1 MAARLAILC
10 PGQGGQHPGMFDLA
24 LSDPA
29 TAAALAGWDVE
40 RAAGLA
46 PQALPAAPEAL
57 HDNRIAQPLVVAA
70 TLAMWQA
77 LRADLPT
84 PALVAGYS
92 VGELAAYGVAGA
104 LAPADVVSLAA
115 RRAALMD
122 GCVAQDQPQGMLAVS
137 GLDEAALRTLLP
149 RGAAYPAIETGETN
163 FIVAGLRNALTAV
176 EAEVHKRGLHATR
189 LPVTVAS
196 HTPLMHAAAEGF
208 RPLLE
213 AATWSEPAFPL
224 MSGTSANGVQGRDQ
238 ALHALTHQ
246 METTIRWS
254 ACMDAIAEAG
264 VTVALEL
271 GPGAALSRMLR
282 ERYPG
287 IETRSVAEF
296 KSLAGIKAWITRRSG
311 SS

>member
-29 TAAALAGWDVE
+29 TAQALAGWGVE
-40 RAAGLA
+40 QLAGLA
-46 PQALPAAPEAL
+46 PQALPQSPAAL
-57 HDNRIAQPLVVAA
+57 HDNRVAQPLVVAA

-77 LRADLPT
+77 LRADLPA

-92 VGELAAYGVAGA
+92 IGELAAYGVAGA
-104 LAPADVVSLAA
+104 LAPAEVVGLAA

-122 GCVAQDQPQGMLAVS
+122 GCVKPDQPQGMLAVS
-137 GLDEAALRTLLP
+137 GLDETALQALLP
-149 RGAAYPAIETGETN
+149 EGAAYPAIETGEAS
-163 FIVAGLRNALTAV
+163 FIIAGLRDALATV
-176 EAEVHKRGLHATR
+176 EREVDRRGLHATR

-196 HTPLMHAAAEGF
+196 HTPLMHAAARGF

-213 AATWSEPAFPL
+213 AAAWSEPAFPL
-224 MSGTSANGVQGRDQ
+224 LSGTSANRVQGRDQ
-238 ALHALTHQ
+238 ALQALTRQ
-246 METTIRWS
+246 IETTIRWS

-282 ERYPG
+282 ERHPG

-296 KSLAGIKAWITRRSG
+296 KSLAGIKAWMTRRSQ

>member
-1 MAARLAILC
+1 MARLAILC

-46 PQALPAAPEAL
+46 PQALPDSPEAL
-57 HDNRIAQPLVVAA
+57 HDNRVAQPLVVAA

-84 PALVAGYS
+84 PTLVAGYS
-92 VGELAAYGVAGA
+92 IGELAAYGVAGA

-115 RRAALMD
+115 QRAALMD
-122 GCVAQDQPQGMLAVS
+122 DCVGPDQPHGMLAVS
-137 GLDEAALRTLLP
+137 GLEEAALQALLP
-149 RGAAYPAIETGETN
+149 AGALHIAIDTGEAS
-163 FIVAGLRNALTAV
+163 FIVAGLRDALTALAAAC
-176 EAEVHKRGLHATR
+176 EQRGVHATW
-189 LPVTVAS
+189 LPVKVAS
-196 HTPLMHAAAEGF
+196 HTPLMHGAAVKF
-208 RPLLE
+208 RPLLD
-213 AATWSEPAFPL
+213 AATWSQPAFPL
-224 MSGTSANGVQGRDQ
+224 LAGTSASAVYQRSQ
-238 ALHALTHQ
+238 ALDALTEQ
-246 METTIRWS
+246 IGTRIRWA

-282 ERYPG
+282 ERHPA

-296 KSLAGIKAWITRRSG
+296 KSLAGVKAWMARRCE

>member
-1 MAARLAILC
+1 MTTRLAILC

-29 TAAALAGWDVE
+29 TAEALAGWEVE
-40 RAAGLA
+40 KAAGLA
-46 PQALPAAPEAL
+46 PQALPQSPAAL
-57 HDNRIAQPLVVAA
+57 YDNRVAQPLVVAA
-70 TLAMWQA
+70 TLAMWRA
-77 LRADLPT
+77 LR
-84 PALVAGYS
+84 PALPAPTIVAGYS
-92 VGELAAYGVAGA
+92 IGELAGYGVAGA
-104 LAPADVVSLAA
+104 LAPADVVRLAA

-122 GCVAQDQPQGMLAVS
+122 GCVAPDQPQGMLAVS
-137 GLDEAALRTLLP
+137 GLNEAALRALLP
-149 RGAAYPAIETGETN
+149 EDAAYPAIETGEAN
-163 FIVAGLRNALTAV
+163 FIVAGLRDALTAV
-176 EAEVHKRGLHATR
+176 EAEVHRRGLHATR

-196 HTPLMHAAAEGF
+196 HTPLMHAAAQGF

-224 MSGTSANGVQGRDQ
+224 LLGTSANRVQGRDQ

-246 METTIRWS
+246 IEATIRWS

-271 GPGAALSRMLR
+271 GPGVALSRMLR
-282 ERYPG
+282 ERHPG

>member
-1 MAARLAILC
+1 MTRLAILC

-29 TAAALAGWDVE
+29 TIAALAGWGME
-40 RAAGLA
+40 RTAGVA
-46 PQALPAAPEAL
+46 PHALPDSPEAL

-84 PALVAGYS
+84 PALAAGYS
-92 VGELAAYGVAGA
+92 IGELAAYGVAGA

-115 RRAALMD
+115 QRAALMD
-122 GCVAQDQPQGMLAVS
+122 DCVGPDQPHGMLAVS
-137 GLDEAALRTLLP
+137 GLEEAALQALLP
-149 RGAAYPAIETGETN
+149 AGALHIAIDTGEAN
-163 FIVAGLRNALTAV
+163 FIVAGLRHALTELAAAC
-176 EAEVHKRGLHATR
+176 EQRGVHATW
-189 LPVTVAS
+189 LPVKVAS
-196 HTPLMHAAAEGF
+196 HTPLMHAAAVKF

-224 MSGTSANGVQGRDQ
+224 LSGTGASAVSQRGQ
-238 ALHALTHQ
+238 ALDALTEQ
-246 METTIRWS
+246 IGTRIRWG
-254 ACMDAIAEAG
+254 ACMDAIAEVG

-282 ERYPG
+282 DRHPH
-287 IETRSVAEF
+287 IEARSASEF
-296 KSLAGIKAWITRRSG
+296 RSLAGLVGWLRRRCG
-311 SS
+311 

>member
-29 TAAALAGWDVE
+29 AAAALAGWGVE

-46 PQALPAAPEAL
+46 PQALPDSPAAL
-57 HDNRIAQPLVVAA
+57 HDNSIAQPLVVAA

-92 VGELAAYGVAGA
+92 IGELAAYGVAGA
-104 LAPADVVSLAA
+104 LAPADVVGLAA
-115 RRAALMD
+115 QRAALMD
-122 GCVAQDQPQGMLAVS
+122 ACVEPGRPHGMLAVS
-137 GLDEAALRTLLP
+137 GLEEAALQALLP
-149 RGAAYPAIETGETN
+149 AGALHIAIDTGEAS
-163 FIVAGLRNALTAV
+163 FIVAGLRDALTEL
-176 EAEVHKRGLHATR
+176 EAGCEKRGVHATW
-189 LPVTVAS
+189 LPVKVAS
-196 HTPLMHAAAEGF
+196 HTPLMQAAARKF
-208 RPLLE
+208 RPLLD

-224 MSGTSANGVQGRDQ
+224 LSGTSANPVYDRNQ
-238 ALHALTHQ
+238 ALHALTEQ
-246 METTIRWS
+246 IEARIRWS

-282 ERYPG
+282 ERHPHV
-287 IETRSVAEF
+287 EARSASEF
-296 KSLAGIKAWITRRSG
+296 RSLAGLVGWLGGRYG
-311 SS
+311 

>member
-29 TAAALAGWDVE
+29 TAAALAGWGVE

-46 PQALPAAPEAL
+46 PQALPASPEAL

-77 LRADLPT
+77 LRADLPM

-92 VGELAAYGVAGA
+92 IGELAAYGVAGA
-104 LAPADVVSLAA
+104 LAPADVVGLAGQ
-115 RRAALMD
+115 RAALMD
-122 GCVAQDQPQGMLAVS
+122 DCVEPGRPHGMLAVS
-137 GLDEAALRTLLP
+137 GLEETALQSLLP
-149 RGAAYPAIETGETN
+149 AGALHIAIETGEAS
-163 FIVAGLRNALTAV
+163 FIVAGLRDALPGL
-176 EAEVHKRGLHATR
+176 EAECEQRGVHATR
-189 LPVTVAS
+189 LPVKVAS
-196 HTPLMHAAAEGF
+196 HTPLMHAAAGSF

-213 AATWSEPAFPL
+213 TATWSEPAL
-224 MSGTSANGVQGRDQ
+224 AMLSGTSANPVRQRDEALQ
-238 ALHALTHQ
+238 ALTEQ
-246 METTIRWS
+246 IETRIRWS

-282 ERYPG
+282 ERHG
-287 IETRSVAEF
+287 HIEARSASEF
-296 KSLAGIKAWITRRSG
+296 RSLAGLAGWLRRQYG
-311 SS
+311 